1 MHKGKF
7 NLKIMKLTITSLTLK
22 GPFQFFTFA
31 GYAMRSIQ
39 QMRGAGVVE
48 FRKTGFGLTHYTM
61 SLWNTEA
68 DLHTFARSGAHAEA
82 MRNSKKLAKEI
93 RTLTID
99 ADTMPDWKTAKQLL
113 QQQGKVLNF

>member
-1 MHKGKF
+1 
-7 NLKIMKLTITSLTLK
+7 MKLTITSLTLK
-22 GPFQFFTFA
+22 GPFQFFSFA
-31 GYAMRSIQ
+31 GYAMKTIQ

-61 SLWNTEA
+61 SLWNTEE
-68 DLHTFARSGAHAEA
+68 DLRTFARTGAHGEA

-99 ADTMPDWKTAKQLL
+99 ADTMPDWKTAKSLL
-113 QQQGKVLNF
+113 REKGKVLDF